1 MRLKD
6 LCDVKT
12 NFPDADFW
20 ITRKGDVDSVGKPTK
35 EFDPEKI
42 GIKVVRTDLLLPDYL
57 YYVFEFLVMNG
68 SFTTMSSGTTKLK
81 NITVDDVKNL
91 RVGQKD

>member
-20 ITRKGDVDSVGKPTK
+20 ITRKGDMNSVGKPTK

-68 SFTTMSSGTTKLK
+68 SFATMVRGNTNLK

-91 RVGQKD
+91 AIGQQD

>member
-12 NFPDADFW
+12 DFPDADFW
-20 ITRKGDVDSVGKPTK
+20 ITRKGDMNSVGKPTK
-35 EFDPEKI
+35 EFDPAKI

-68 SFTTMSSGTTKLK
+68 SFASMVRGTTNLK

-91 RVGQKD
+91 AIGQQD

>member
-12 NFPDADFW
+12 DFPDADFW
-20 ITRKGDVDSVGKPTK
+20 ITRKGDINSVGKPTK

-42 GIKVVRTDLLLPDYL
+42 GVKVVRTDLLLPDYL
-57 YYVFEFLVMNG
+57 YYVFEFLVMKG
-68 SFTTMSSGTTKLK
+68 AFASMGRGTSNLK
-81 NITVDDVKNL
+81 NITIDDVKNIPI
-91 RVGQKD
+91 GQQD